1 MSVPAVEGHLGA
13 AFDGYLL
20 VSVDKAGSVVVV
32 EEKQDDPL
40 VDEGTFRHTRVAVVP
55 VAMGGGS
62 FEDTRNRDLEFAVLG
77 QRRVAKLLVDVFG
90 NFNLG
95 EEANAT
101 DGPALVELFL
111 GSGVDELL
119 AFLLG
124 QHMLF
129 DLEGRKMCCLA
140 AEVFLAPVD
149 TLALLAKLERRGED
163 GRYGGGA
170 KEEKGG
176 GDAGEIHGTRAC
188 VCLL

>member
-1 MSVPAVEGHLGA
+1 VSVSTVEGHLGA
-13 AFDGYLL
+13 AFDRYLL
-20 VSVDKAGSVVVV
+20 VSVDEAGSVVVV
-32 EEKQDDPL
+32 EEEQDDPL

-62 FEDTRNRDLEFAVLG
+62 FEDARNRDLEFAVLG

-119 AFLLG
+119 ALLLR
-124 QHMLF
+124 QHKFF
-129 DLEGRKMCCLA
+129 DLEGRRMCCLA

-163 GRYGGGA
+163 GRYMYGGGA
-170 KEEKGG
+170 EEEEEKR
-176 GDAGEIHGTRAC
+176 GDD
-188 VCLL
+188 